1 MEEIKEFKGNLS
13 KKLIKIVEIGNIKSD
28 DDFHPVIQAKIE
40 YNPEAI
46 SDYKRIF
53 GEDSLYSEIGRQ
65 LFDY

>member
-1 MEEIKEFKGNLS
+1 MEEIKEFKGNHS
-13 KKLIKIVEIGNIKSD
+13 KKLIKIVEVGNIKYND
-28 DDFHPVIQAKIE
+28 DSKSVIQAKIE
-40 YNPEAI
+40 YDPVAI